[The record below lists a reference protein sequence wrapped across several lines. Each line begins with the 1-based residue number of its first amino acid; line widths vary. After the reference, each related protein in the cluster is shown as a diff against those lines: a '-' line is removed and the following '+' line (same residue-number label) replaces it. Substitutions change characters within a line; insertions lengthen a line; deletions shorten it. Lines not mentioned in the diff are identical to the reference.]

1 MKRVYPFPLHT
12 NLNSMQIGSLYLVP
26 NTLGS
31 DNRVAQLPHVM
42 PVENLRL
49 IAKIKYWIVE
59 DAKTSR
65 AFLNAVHEIEPLHH
79 SLQDMVMQEWRG
91 PGRKHALSLKPQEL
105 LAPLQAGHDV
115 GLLSEAGVPGVAD
128 PGAEIVQ
135 VAHQWGVK
143 VKPLVGPSSIL
154 LGLMASGLNGQLFRF
169 NGYLPVDTSERSKKL
184 KELEETSKRHRET
197 QLWIETPYRNS
208 AMLQSCLSSL
218 SPQTRLCVAIDLTLS
233 SEWVWTES
241 IESWRKRYSKP
252 EALSELVKNRPAI
265 FLILA

>member
-1 MKRVYPFPLHT
+1 
-12 NLNSMQIGSLYLVP
+12 MQIGNLYLVP

-31 DNRVAQLPHVM
+31 ENRAAQLHHVI
-42 PVENLRL
+42 PAENLRQ
-49 IAKIKYWIVE
+49 IAKINYWIVE

-79 SLQDMVMQEWRG
+79 SLQEMVMQEWRG
-91 PGRKHALSLKPQEL
+91 PDRKHALSLKPEEL

-135 VAHQWGVK
+135 VAHQWGAK

-154 LGLMASGLNGQLFRF
+154 LGLMASGLNGQFFQF
-169 NGYLPVDTSERSKKL
+169 NGYLPVEAAERSKKL
-184 KELEETSKRHRET
+184 KELEGASRQRRET
-197 QLWIETPYRNS
+197 QIWIETPYRNT

-218 SPQTRLCVAIDLTLS
+218 SPQTRLCVAIDLTLN
-233 SEWVWTES
+233 SEWVWTGS
-241 IESWRKRYSKP
+241 IESWRKRYPKP
-252 EALSELVKNRPAI
+252 EALSDLIKNRPAI
-265 FLILA
+265 FLMLA

>member
-1 MKRVYPFPLHT
+1 
-12 NLNSMQIGSLYLVP
+12 MQIGNLYLVP

-31 DNRVAQLPHVM
+31 DNRVTQLPHVI

-79 SLQDMVMQEWRG
+79 SLQEMVMQEWRG
-91 PGRKHALSLKPQEL
+91 PDRKHASSLKPEEL
-105 LAPLQAGHDV
+105 LAPIQAGHDV

-128 PGAEIVQ
+128 PGAEIIQ
-135 VAHQWGVK
+135 VAHQWGAK

-154 LGLMASGLNGQLFRF
+154 LGLMASGLNGQRFQF
-169 NGYLPVDTSERSKKL
+169 NGYVPVEAAERSKKL
-184 KELEETSKRHRET
+184 KELEDGSRRHRAT
-197 QLWIETPYRNS
+197 QIWIETPYRNT

-218 SPQTRLCVAIDLTLS
+218 SPQTRLCVAIDLTLN
-233 SEWVWTES
+233 SEWVWTGS
-241 IESWRKRYSKP
+241 IESWRKRYTKP
-252 EALSELVKNRPAI
+252 EALSDLIKNRPAI
-265 FLILA
+265 FLMLA

>member
-1 MKRVYPFPLHT
+1 
-12 NLNSMQIGSLYLVP
+12 MQIGNLYLVP

-31 DNRVAQLPHVM
+31 DNRATQLHHVI
-42 PVENLRL
+42 PAENLRL

-79 SLQDMVMQEWRG
+79 SLQEMVMQEWRG
-91 PGRKHALSLKPQEL
+91 PDRKHASSLKPEEL
-105 LAPLQAGHDV
+105 LAPIQAGHDV

-135 VAHQWGVK
+135 VAHQWGAK

-154 LGLMASGLNGQLFRF
+154 LGLMASGLNGQLFQF
-169 NGYLPVDTSERSKKL
+169 NGYLPVEATERSKKL
-184 KELEETSKRHRET
+184 KELEDGSRRRRET
-197 QLWIETPYRNS
+197 QIWIETPYRNT

-218 SPQTRLCVAIDLTLS
+218 SPQTRLCVAIDLTLN
-233 SEWVWTES
+233 SEWVWTGS
-241 IESWRKRYSKP
+241 IESWRKRYTKP
-252 EALSELVKNRPAI
+252 EVLSDLIKNRPAI
-265 FLILA
+265 FLMLA

>member
-1 MKRVYPFPLHT
+1 
-12 NLNSMQIGSLYLVP
+12 MQIGNLYLVP

-31 DNRVAQLPHVM
+31 ENRAAQLHHVI
-42 PVENLRL
+42 PAENLRQ

-79 SLQDMVMQEWRG
+79 SLQEMVIQEWRG
-91 PGRKHALSLKPQEL
+91 PDRKHASSLKPEEL
-105 LAPLQAGHDV
+105 LAPIQAGHDV

-135 VAHQWGVK
+135 VAHQWEAK

-154 LGLMASGLNGQLFRF
+154 LGLMASGLNGQLFQF
-169 NGYLPVDTSERSKKL
+169 NGYLPVEAAERSKKL
-184 KELEETSKRHRET
+184 KELEESSRRRRET
-197 QLWIETPYRNS
+197 QIWIETPYRNT

-218 SPQTRLCVAIDLTLS
+218 SPQTRLCVAIDLTLN
-233 SEWVWTES
+233 SEWVWTGS
-241 IESWRKRYSKP
+241 IESWRKRYTKP
-252 EALSELVKNRPAI
+252 EALSDLIKNRPAI
-265 FLILA
+265 FLMLA

>member
-1 MKRVYPFPLHT
+1 
-12 NLNSMQIGSLYLVP
+12 MQIGNLYLVP

-31 DNRVAQLPHVM
+31 ENRAAQLHHVI
-42 PVENLRL
+42 PAENLRL

-79 SLQDMVMQEWRG
+79 SLQEMVMQEWRG
-91 PGRKHALSLKPQEL
+91 PGRKHGSSLKPEEL
-105 LAPLQAGHDV
+105 LAPIQAGHDV

-135 VAHQWGVK
+135 VAHQWGAK

-154 LGLMASGLNGQLFRF
+154 LGLMASGLNGQFFQF
-169 NGYLPVDTSERSKKL
+169 NGYLPVEAAERSKKL
-184 KELEETSKRHRET
+184 KELEGASRQRRET
-197 QLWIETPYRNS
+197 QIWIETPYRNT

-218 SPQTRLCVAIDLTLS
+218 SHQTRLCVAIDLTLN
-233 SEWVWTES
+233 SEWVWTGS
-241 IESWRKRYSKP
+241 IDSWRKRYTKP
-252 EALSELVKNRPAI
+252 EALSDLIKNKPAI
-265 FLILA
+265 FLMLA

>member
-1 MKRVYPFPLHT
+1 
-12 NLNSMQIGSLYLVP
+12 
-26 NTLGS
+26 
-31 DNRVAQLPHVM
+31 M
-42 PVENLRL
+42 PIENLRQ

-79 SLQDMVMQEWRG
+79 SLQEIVMQEWRG
-91 PGRKHALSLKPQEL
+91 PDHKHALSLKPEEL
-105 LAPLQAGHDV
+105 LAPIQAGHDV

-135 VAHQWGVK
+135 VAHHWGAK

-154 LGLMASGLNGQLFRF
+154 LGLMASGLNGQRFRF
-169 NGYLPVDTSERSKKL
+169 NGYLPVEVAQRSKKL
-184 KELEETSKRHRET
+184 KGLEEDSKRHRET
-197 QLWIETPYRNS
+197 QIWIETPYRNS

-233 SEWVWTES
+233 SEWVWTGS
-241 IESWRKRYSKP
+241 IESWRKRYTNP

-265 FLILA
+265 FLMLA